1 MPSHRPSFLLVALVL
16 LSGVGGGRPLSA
28 QRAPSASVTPPAPS
42 LTTAMLRGLTWR
54 GIGPATMS
62 GRIADVAIARSPG
75 APDAL
80 YVGASI
86 GGVWKSTDLGST
98 WDPVFDASGGMS
110 SIGDVTVAPSN
121 PNIVWVGTGEAN
133 SRQSSSWGDGVYKSM
148 DAGKTWTFVGL
159 KESRHVGRI
168 VIHPTNPDIVYVAAL
183 GHLWGSN
190 PERGVFRTR
199 DGGATWEKVLFV
211 NDFTGAVDLVMDPQD
226 PQTIFASM
234 YQRQRTAWGMNGGG
248 TGSGLFRSTNGGSS
262 WTKLAG
268 GLPQGELGR
277 IGLDIY
283 RRDGRIVYAVVE
295 ADAGAP
301 AGPDMVTGG
310 VPATRKSGIYR
321 SGDRGDTWEQV
332 STVNV
337 RPMYFSL
344 IRIDPNDPQRIYYG
358 GTSLMTSHDGG
369 RTFFDPGYGGQG
381 VHPDQHA
388 MWIDPDNSNNLVIG
402 NDGGIFL
409 SYNKGGSWRFVD
421 NLPLGQFYEV
431 DTDMRDPYHVCGGLQ
446 DNGDWCTPSSVKDMK
461 GLSRR
466 DAYLVGGGDGYY
478 VRIDQKD
485 PATVY
490 VEQGGASIKRF
501 NYTTGETQE
510 IQPVSDDPKVRLRAN
525 WNSPFHISHFDNQ
538 TIFVGMNRL
547 FRSRDRGVSW
557 TAISPDLTLAVD
569 RDTLQIFG
577 ARVEPRALSR
587 HDGVSVYSTL
597 TTIGESMM
605 NKDLIYTG
613 SDDGQIQVT
622 RNGGGTW
629 ANVTARIPALPK
641 LAYAS
646 RVTPSRHVEGRVYAT
661 FDMHRSDDYTPYVY
675 VSNDFGQSWRRIISG
690 LPEASVYTIKEHP
703 RVANLLFVGHEKGVH
718 TSIDAGESWISL
730 NTNLPTVP
738 VTSLLVHP
746 RENDLVVATFGRAF
760 WILDDLGPLEAIA
773 SAGKVTADRTLP
785 GKTARVFNTH
795 HYNGWFWAGH
805 FEAPNAAYG
814 APIAYW
820 LSSPASRVQVQV
832 QDANGTVIRSY
843 DASSRPGINRVY
855 WDLRY
860 EPTETFDP
868 KVVYNPVFRPVP
880 TGPPVP
886 PGRYTAVVMIEG
898 RNPLRSTFDVQG
910 DPAVAISE
918 ADGAKRADA
927 IAQLYAM
934 QRSAKAAQQ
943 AVQPIVAQLNAM
955 RARSGELELPTAMRT
970 RVSGLVDS
978 LAAVE
983 RAVAAGERTAGRVL
997 DAVAGFTGAP
1007 TVAQSRSMGLAFDDM
1022 TTAITKLNGLLQ
1034 NQVPELFRALLAGNA
1049 WPGVTRTVP
1058 LPSRGGR

>member
-1 MPSHRPSFLLVALVL
+1 
-16 LSGVGGGRPLSA
+16 
-28 QRAPSASVTPPAPS
+28 
-42 LTTAMLRGLTWR
+42 MLQGLTWR

-62 GRIADVAIARSPG
+62 GRIADVDVARSPG

-86 GGVWKSTDLGST
+86 GGVWKSIDWGST
-98 WDPVFDASGGMS
+98 WDPIFDASGGMS

-133 SRQSSSWGDGVYKSM
+133 NRQSSSWGDGVYKSL
-148 DAGKTWTFVGL
+148 DAGKTWSFVGL

-168 VIHPTNPDIVYVAAL
+168 LIHPTNPDIVYVAAL

-190 PERGVFRTR
+190 AERGVFRTT
-199 DGGATWEKVLFV
+199 DGGTTWEKVLFV

-226 PQTIFASM
+226 PQTMFAAM

-248 TGSGLFRSTNGGSS
+248 SGSGLYRTTNGGRS
-262 WTKLAG
+262 WSKLAG
-268 GLPQGELGR
+268 GLPQGDLGR

-295 ADAGAP
+295 ADAGGA
-301 AGPDMVTGG
+301 AGPEMVAGG
-310 VPATRKSGIYR
+310 IPAARRSGIYR
-321 SGDRGDTWEQV
+321 SSDRGDTWEQV

-358 GTSLMTSHDGG
+358 GTSIMTSHDGG

-388 MWIDPDNSNNLVIG
+388 MWIDPDNSNNLIIG
-402 NDGGIFL
+402 NDGGIYL
-409 SYNKGGSWRFVD
+409 SYNKGGSWRFID

-431 DTDMRDPYHVCGGLQ
+431 DTDLRDPYHVCGGLQ

-510 IQPVSDDPKVRLRAN
+510 IQPVSDDPKVRLRGN
-525 WNSPFHISHFDNQ
+525 WSSPFHISHFDNQ
-538 TIFVGMNRL
+538 TIFVGMNKL
-547 FRSRDRGVSW
+547 FRSRDRGLTW

-577 ARVEPRALSR
+577 ARVGPRALSR

-605 NKDLIYTG
+605 DKELLYTG

-622 RNGGGTW
+622 RDGGGSWT
-629 ANVTARIPALPK
+629 NVTSKIPGLPK

-646 RVTPSRHVEGRVYAT
+646 RVTPSRHVASRVYAT

-675 VSNDFGQSWRRIISG
+675 VSNDYGQSWRRIISG
-690 LPEASVYTIKEHP
+690 LPEASVYTIQEHP

-760 WILDDLGPLEAIA
+760 WILDDLGPLEAMA
-773 SAGKVTADRTLP
+773 AAGTVTADRVLP

-795 HYNGWFWAGH
+795 HFNGWFWAGH

-820 LSSPASRVQVQV
+820 LAAPAGSVQVQV
-832 QDANGTVIRSY
+832 KDAGGEVVRTYAGTT
-843 DASSRPGINRVY
+843 RPGMNRVY
-855 WDLRY
+855 WDLRH
-860 EPTETFDP
+860 EPTEEFDP

-880 TGPPVP
+880 TGPPVS
-886 PGRYTAVVMIEG
+886 PGRYTATITVEG
-898 RNPLRSTFDVQG
+898 RGALQTSFDVQG
-910 DPAVAISE
+910 DPAIPVSD
-918 ADGAKRADA
+918 ADRATRAAA

-934 QRSAKAAQQ
+934 QRSAKTAQETVKPILEQ
-943 AVQPIVAQLNAM
+943 LTAV
-955 RARSGELELPTAMRT
+955 RARTGSQALPAAMRT
-970 RVSGLVDS
+970 RVNSVADS
-978 LAAVE
+978 LGAVD
-983 RAVAAGERTAGRVL
+983 RAVAAGARSAGRVL
-997 DAVAGFTGAP
+997 ESIAGYTGAP
-1007 TVAQSRSMGLAFDDM
+1007 TAAQSRSMGWAFDDM
-1022 TTAITKLNGLLQ
+1022 TSAITRLNGMLQ
-1034 NQVPELFRALLAGNA
+1034 KEVPELFGALLAGNV
-1049 WPGVTRTVP
+1049 WPGGARAVP
-1058 LPSRGGR
+1058 LPARGAR